1 MPIYLDA
8 NNEDWKKSFQ
18 FVTQLSENGNSA
30 CLVQHKECIF
40 LFTVVSA
47 NFSKNEIEV
56 EIGDLLRTD
65 LVNFSDLHFL
75 PIDFAEIQDLSEN
88 IIAELD
94 NNVLCYADVTQ
105 WIKPDLEISIRARK
119 IAKPLANVTY
129 GFLSKAGLEAEL
141 LEIELEEKYSSLV
154 LFNCEDDYESLSSGA
169 PIMDR
174 DGNWVGIT
182 LVGLQGPG
190 LLFGFLS
197 ESLLNIMDGMI
208 ADEIDSD
215 SFKSK
220 SIADFLEEAKPAMV
234 EMWEEESA
242 VEELL
247 EETAAEVDEDF
258 VRYKVFY
265 GTNRLLGETKPDGS
279 VIYTNKRDRELHIG
293 ICEVSIPKKHK
304 LGEIERPGWFRNLFF
319 GESKKKDF
327 TILYNEKME
336 REKFLKLLN
345 EKIGDSEEGELL
357 LFIHGFNVDY
367 DAAMMNAA
375 QLGFDL
381 NFKGGVTAFSWPS
394 LGTVPGYVADTA
406 TARASAIYLADF
418 IEMAGSNAKKMHI
431 IAHSMG
437 NVVLTDALVILKNEN
452 RLPTIPI
459 NEIILAA
466 PDLDKDIFVQQ
477 IIPQIKD
484 IARFTLY
491 ASSKDKA
498 LVASRTMRAG
508 YNRLGEGGEYI
519 TVVDGVESID
529 ASDVDTSLLGHGYFA
544 DTLSLIHDIHQ
555 VLLGELPHQR
565 ILIEHQHFV
574 QGELRKYWAFK
585 RT

>member
-8 NNEDWKKSFQ
+8 NNEDWKNNFQ

-47 NFSKNEIEV
+47 DFSKKEIEV

-65 LVNFSDLHFL
+65 LVNFTDLHFL
-75 PIDFAEIQDLSEN
+75 PIDLTEIQDLSES
-88 IIAELD
+88 IIAELG
-94 NNVLCYADVTQ
+94 NHVLCYADVTQ
-105 WIKPDLEISIRARK
+105 WIKPDMEISIRSQR

-141 LEIELEEKYSSLV
+141 LEIELEENYNNLV
-154 LFNCEDDYESLSSGA
+154 LFNCEDDYDSLTSGA
-169 PIMDR
+169 PIMDG

-190 LLFGFLS
+190 LLFGYLS
-197 ESLLNIMDGMI
+197 ESLLKIIDGMI
-208 ADEIDSD
+208 EYEINSD
-215 SFKSK
+215 VFESK
-220 SIADFLEEAKPAMV
+220 SIADFMEDAKPAM
-234 EMWEEESA
+234 EEIWEEED
-242 VEELL
+242 VI
-247 EETAAEVDEDF
+247 AEVEEDF
-258 VRYKVFY
+258 VRYDVFY

-279 VIYTNKRDRELHIG
+279 ITYTNRRDQELHIG

-304 LGEIERPGWFRNLFF
+304 VGEIERPGWFRNLFF

-336 REKFLKLLN
+336 RERFLKLLN
-345 EKIGDSEEGELL
+345 ERIGNSEEGELL

-381 NFKGGVTAFSWPS
+381 SFNGSVTAFSWPS

-406 TARASAIYLADF
+406 TARASAIYLANF
-418 IEMAGSNAKKMHI
+418 IEMVGCNAKKMHI

-437 NVVLTDALVILKNEN
+437 NVVLTDALVMLKNEN

-555 VLLGELPHQR
+555 VLLGEMPHQR
-565 ILIEHQHFV
+565 VLIEHHHSV
-574 QGELRKYWAFK
+574 QGEFRKYWAFK